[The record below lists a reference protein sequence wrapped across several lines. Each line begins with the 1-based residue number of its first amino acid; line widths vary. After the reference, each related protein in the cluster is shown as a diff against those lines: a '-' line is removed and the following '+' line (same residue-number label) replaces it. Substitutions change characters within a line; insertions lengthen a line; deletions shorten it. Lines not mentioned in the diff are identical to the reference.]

1 MIQKTLNILTSLL
14 IICFCI
20 LGCNTEQFRPKPNKP
35 NKPTVPQTVKEE
47 PKPKTAAEEQADE
60 EIGAASL
67 SYGDLDES
75 GDGIY
80 GRKLS
85 ASFFEKVETIKK
97 EADPSHKGVLKIIA
111 CIDPLGSILMARP
124 DIKQTTMNDLDLQR
138 KVGRLLIDERYE
150 ADAAAPDRQC
160 GHIIV
165 EF

>member
-1 MIQKTLNILTSLL
+1 MIQKTLHIFSSLL
-14 IICFCI
+14 IISLCI
-20 LGCNTEQFRPKPNKP
+20 LACNTEKFRPKSTN
-35 NKPTVPQTVKEE
+35 TVPQTVKEE

-67 SYGDLDES
+67 SYDNVDES

-80 GRKLS
+80 GRKL
-85 ASFFEKVETIKK
+85 APSFFEKVETIKR
-97 EADPSHKGVLKIIA
+97 EADPRHKGTLKIIA

-138 KVGRLLIDERYE
+138 KVGRLLIDERFE
-150 ADAAAPDRQC
+150 ADPSAPERQC